1 MSSISY
7 LMTNLSRARMTNVYT
22 VGAADGFGF
31 YIQIPWHLRG
41 AAAELMDQF
50 VAEYA
55 GGGGGIPVECLGFE
69 FRDNGVQ
76 IQRHRFAWK

>member
-7 LMTNLSRARMTNVYT
+7 LLANLHPDRLSNVYT
-22 VGAADGFGF
+22 VGAQRGYGF

-41 AAAELMDQF
+41 TAHELMAQF
-50 VAEYA
+50 AASDEVPET
-55 GGGGGIPVECLGFE
+55 CLGFE

-76 IQRHRFAWK
+76 IERHQFPWRRSG